1 MFTFSKIFLI
11 LADPG
16 VVVPAVLSLGS
27 ILLLTRW
34 RKAGTWL
41 VGLSTAVILV
51 LSVLPVGDF
60 MIARLE
66 NRFPVVHQLPKPFDG
81 IIVLGGTINQFMT
94 RARGQPA
101 LSDGAE
107 RLTEFVALA
116 RAHPDARLVFTG
128 GSGALTRQDVKE
140 AEAARLFFAQMGLD
154 TKRVV
159 FESRSRNTFENAVYT
174 KELVKPEPGERW
186 VLITS
191 AMHMP
196 RAVGT
201 FRKAGWSTI
210 PYPVDYRTNWP
221 VAYSLGFHLT
231 SGLAAFQTGLREWM
245 GLAAY
250 RMMGRTDEL
259 FPAASIGAD
268 KG

>member
-94 RARGQPA
+94 RARG
-101 LSDGAE
+101 
-107 RLTEFVALA
+107 
-116 RAHPDARLVFTG
+116 
-128 GSGALTRQDVKE
+128 
-140 AEAARLFFAQMGLD
+140 
-154 TKRVV
+154 
-159 FESRSRNTFENAVYT
+159 
-174 KELVKPEPGERW
+174 
-186 VLITS
+186 
-191 AMHMP
+191 
-196 RAVGT
+196 
-201 FRKAGWSTI
+201 
-210 PYPVDYRTNWP
+210 
-221 VAYSLGFHLT
+221 
-231 SGLAAFQTGLREWM
+231 
-245 GLAAY
+245 
-250 RMMGRTDEL
+250 
-259 FPAASIGAD
+259 
-268 KG
+268 